1 MLLTLC
7 DTRTKITMKSSAKP
21 VTVATIRERLA
32 VYDPRAVMA
41 EQLQPLLTGTGTS
54 LVSNAIVAII
64 IAAVMHAP
72 EQAARARSW
81 AMVCIAVVILSA
93 ISLWVVKNY
102 VATPERR
109 VAASWIMTIG
119 SAIRGLTW
127 GAGFLLLMPTASPY
141 EQIMLGW
148 AVAGLMCGG
157 AFSTWSLPVAAAAF
171 AGCAGLGGFL
181 GMLSTPG
188 VGETWMPYAVPV
200 LFVFLMRAV
209 MVSVNVLRQRVFAEK
224 ELSSKNDV
232 ISLLLRDFEENA
244 SDWLWEADRNGRLQR
259 GADRF
264 ARVLELAVDK
274 VAQNSLLKLSD
285 IFGNDESSNTVFR
298 ERMLAGESFSN
309 QIICFGIGNLD
320 RYLKLSAKPLFDS
333 EGALA
338 GWHGVASDVTDERL
352 ADLKVRKLALFDTLT
367 ELPNRA
373 FFYDRLEAT
382 LLAKSSLPGWVMYLD
397 LDGFKAVN
405 DTFGHATGDHLL
417 RAVAIRLAGCL
428 PTKGMLA
435 RLGGDEFSVICSGTK
450 SRIDEYAN
458 RITAS
463 LAAPFMV
470 GKHEINI
477 GVSMGV
483 AQVLDTI
490 EDRDELMRRA
500 DVALYAAKHRG
511 RGHVR
516 YYDED
521 LDRSQMRRRDIEA
534 ALRVALAQEL
544 FVLHYQPIIEIQTG
558 RTYAYEALLRF
569 QTAELGAVPPDEFI
583 PIAEESGLISDIG
596 DWVIRKACND
606 AIHWPNDVCVA
617 VNVSPLQ
624 LQSHRILAV
633 VTSAL
638 SDSGLPPSRLELEL
652 TESALIENVEHTTR
666 ILSDLKSLGVR
677 LALDDFG
684 TGYSSLSHL
693 HQFNFDKIKIDR
705 SFVQSFGDRRESTA
719 VVNAVVH
726 LARDLGI
733 TMTAEGVETT
743 QHLDAMRDAGCDH
756 VQGYLLGRPEALSSE
771 DIQNKAEIQRNA

>member
-1 MLLTLC
+1 
-7 DTRTKITMKSSAKP
+7 MKSSAKP
-21 VTVATIRERLA
+21 YPHTTIRQRLA
-32 VYDPRAVMA
+32 VYDPRAVLF
-41 EQLQPLLTGTGTS
+41 EQLQPLLTGAGTT
-54 LVSNAIVAII
+54 LLSNAIVAVIV
-64 IAAVMHAP
+64 AAVMHAP
-72 EQAARARSW
+72 EQAALARSW
-81 AMVCIAVVILSA
+81 AVVCIAVVALSA
-93 ISLWVVKNY
+93 ICFWVVKTRF
-102 VATPERR
+102 ATPERR
-109 VAASWIMTIG
+109 VAASWIMTTA
-119 SAIRGLTW
+119 SAARGMTW
-127 GAGFLLLMPTASPY
+127 GAGFMLLMPTASSY

-148 AVAGLMCGG
+148 AIAGLMCGG
-157 AFSTWSLPVAAAAF
+157 AFSTWSLPAAAAVF
-171 AGCAGLGGFL
+171 AGFAGLGGFL
-181 GMLSTPG
+181 GMLRTPG

-209 MVSVNVLRQRVFAEK
+209 MVSVNVLRQRVLAEK
-224 ELSSKNDV
+224 QLLSKNDV

-244 SDWLWEADRNGRLQR
+244 SDWLWETDRHGCLQR
-259 GADRF
+259 GVDRF
-264 ARVLELAVDK
+264 ARVLELSVDK
-274 VAQNSLLKLSD
+274 VAQNSLLKLSE
-285 IFGNDESSNTVFR
+285 IFGNEESNNTGFR
-298 ERMLAGESFSN
+298 EKMLAGDSFSN
-309 QIICFGIGNLD
+309 QIVCFSIGSLD
-320 RYLKLSAKPLFDS
+320 RYLKLSAKPLHDH
-333 EGALA
+333 EGKLS

-373 FFYDRLEAT
+373 FFYDRLDAT
-382 LLAKSSLPGWVMYLD
+382 LQAKSGIPSWVMYLD

-405 DTFGHATGDHLL
+405 DTFGHATGDQLL

-428 PTKGMLA
+428 PAKGMLA

-450 SRIDEYAN
+450 SRIDDYGN

-483 AQVLDTI
+483 TQVLDTI
-490 EDRDELMRRA
+490 DCRDELMRRA

-521 LDRSQMRRRDIEA
+521 LDRSQQRRRDIEA
-534 ALRVALAQEL
+534 ALRVALAQEQ
-544 FVLHYQPIIEIQTG
+544 FVLHYQPIIEIQSG
-558 RTYAYEALLRF
+558 RTFAYEALLRL
-569 QTAELGAVPPDEFI
+569 QTAELGSVPPDEFI

-596 DWVIRKACND
+596 DWVIRKACGD
-606 AIHWPNDVCVA
+606 AVRWPNDVCVA

-624 LQSHRILAV
+624 LQTHRILAV
-633 VTSAL
+633 VTRAL
-638 SDSGLPPSRLELEL
+638 ADSGLQPSRLELEL
-652 TESALIENVEHTTR
+652 TENALVENVEHTTR
-666 ILSDLKSLGVR
+666 ILSDLKSLGIR

-705 SFVQSFGDRRESTA
+705 SFVQSFGNRRESAA

-733 TMTAEGVETT
+733 TMTAEGVETV
-743 QHLDAMRDAGCDH
+743 QHLDAMREAGCDH

-771 DIQNKAEIQRNA
+771 AIQNKVETPKTA